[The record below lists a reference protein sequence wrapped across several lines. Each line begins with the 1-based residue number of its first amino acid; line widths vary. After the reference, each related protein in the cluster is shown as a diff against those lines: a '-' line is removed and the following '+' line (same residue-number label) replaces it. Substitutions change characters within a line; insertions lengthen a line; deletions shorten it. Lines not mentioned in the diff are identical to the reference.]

1 LILICFAHDEQI
13 LQRSPRV
20 QPLFAAVR
28 VTGNKAA
35 MSTIMNMNVLVAE
48 PSGAD
53 WAAIAKGIRRQLPEA
68 SVLRVKDGEQA
79 LRFLFHRGLFTVEPP
94 VPDLVLL
101 AEELPLIPAAGVIA
115 RMRIDPRTRLTPVIV
130 VRQDLEE
137 ESLEPY
143 WDGQLRSAMT
153 SICVTDGL
161 EVQVAEAVHDLCH
174 RYPPLPERQKELS
187 FRQ

>member
-1 LILICFAHDEQI
+1 
-13 LQRSPRV
+13 
-20 QPLFAAVR
+20 
-28 VTGNKAA
+28 
-35 MSTIMNMNVLVAE
+35 MSAIMTTNVLVAE

-53 WAAIAKGIRRQLPEA
+53 WAAISKGISRHLPEA

-79 LRFLFHRGLFTVEPP
+79 LRFLFHRGLLTAEPP

-130 VRQDLEE
+130 LRQDLEE

-153 SICVTDGL
+153 SIYVADGL
-161 EVQVAEAVHDLCH
+161 EGRIAAAVNDLCH
-174 RYPPLPERQKELS
+174 RHPPLPERQKGLS

>member
-1 LILICFAHDEQI
+1 M
-13 LQRSPRV
+13 
-20 QPLFAAVR
+20 
-28 VTGNKAA
+28 T
-35 MSTIMNMNVLVAE
+35 MNVLVAE
-48 PSGAD
+48 PSGVD
-53 WAAIAKGIRRQLPEA
+53 WAEISKGIRRHLPEA

-79 LRFLFHRGLFTVEPP
+79 LRFLFHRGLLTAEPP

-130 VRQDLEE
+130 LRQDLEE

-153 SICVTDGL
+153 SICVADGL
-161 EVQVAEAVHDLCH
+161 EGRVADAVSDLCH
-174 RYPPLPERQKELS
+174 RYPALPERQKGLP